1 MRPGE
6 VPRPQFESVF
16 TWQEQSMTELSKFHN
31 EPMETASRES
41 IHEMQSRRLRSIVGH
56 VYESNAVY
64 RRLFDEKGIRPE
76 DIRTAEDVVRLPLTS
91 KDILRESYPLKM
103 ACVPRDQ
110 IVEMHMSSGSTGT
123 PVVMPYTRSD
133 LDQWAECMARCYRM
147 AGAKPGDA
155 TQITPLFGL
164 FNGGFG
170 MYHGAR
176 AAGLCVIPAGPGN
189 TARQIR
195 LARDLKTRV
204 FTAVVSYGIRLMEVL
219 AEEKES
225 LPELEIGIFGAEV
238 FSDSMK
244 KKISSGLDIDV
255 FDIYGMTESGGVGT
269 LGMDCPAHDGIH
281 VWEDQYILEVI
292 DPKTGEPVDDGEEGE
307 LVFTSLTRQALPM
320 IRFRTADLTHVISRD
335 RCECGRTH
343 VRLAPITGRRDD
355 MLIVKGVNFFPKQ
368 IEQTLLGIPGIDN
381 NYQIIVEEI
390 DGVNSVRVNVEAD
403 PGVTGYMVEK
413 ALKEALGFSP
423 KGDVFPLGGLP
434 RQEGKAKRVFHNR
447 IK

>member
-1 MRPGE
+1 
-6 VPRPQFESVF
+6 
-16 TWQEQSMTELSKFHN
+16 MTQKGNFHN
-31 EPMETASRES
+31 ESMETASRES
-41 IHEMQSRRLRSIVGH
+41 IHELQSRRLRAIVGH
-56 VYESNAVY
+56 VYESNAIY

-76 DIRTAEDVVRLPLTS
+76 DIRTAEDVVRLPFTG

-147 AGAKPGDA
+147 SGAKPGDA

-176 AAGLCVIPAGPGN
+176 AAGLFVIPAGPGN

-195 LARDLKTRV
+195 LARDLKTKV
-204 FTAVVSYGIRLMEVL
+204 FTGVVSYGIRLMEVL

-343 VRLAPITGRRDD
+343 IRLAPITGRRDD
-355 MLIVKGVNFFPKQ
+355 MLIVKGVNFFPRQ
-368 IEQTLLGIPGIDN
+368 IEQTLLGIPGIGN

-390 DGVNSVRVNVEAD
+390 DGVNSVRINVEAE

-423 KGDVFPLGGLP
+423 KGDVFPLGDLP

>member
-1 MRPGE
+1 
-6 VPRPQFESVF
+6 
-16 TWQEQSMTELSKFHN
+16 MTELSKFHN
-31 EPMETASRES
+31 ESMETASRES

-91 KDILRESYPLKM
+91 KDILRESYPLNM

-147 AGAKPGDA
+147 SGAKPGDA

-176 AAGLCVIPAGPGN
+176 AAGLFVIPAGPGN

-195 LARDLKTRV
+195 LARDLRTRV
-204 FTAVVSYGIRLMEVL
+204 FTGVVSYGIRLMEVL

-281 VWEDQYILEVI
+281 VWEDQYILEII

-307 LVFTSLTRQALPM
+307 LVFTSLTREALPM

-343 VRLAPITGRRDD
+343 IRLAPITGRRDD

-368 IEQTLLGIPGIDN
+368 IEQTLLGIPGIGN
-381 NYQIIVEEI
+381 NYQIIVEEE
-390 DGVNSVRVNVEAD
+390 DGVNSVRVNVEAE

>member
-1 MRPGE
+1 
-6 VPRPQFESVF
+6 
-16 TWQEQSMTELSKFHN
+16 MTQKSNFHN
-31 EPMETASRES
+31 ESMETASRES
-41 IHEMQSRRLRSIVGH
+41 IHELQSRRLRAIVGH
-56 VYESNAVY
+56 VYESNAIY

-76 DIRTAEDVVRLPLTS
+76 DIRTAEDVVRLPFTG

-147 AGAKPGDA
+147 AGAKPGDP

-176 AAGLCVIPAGPGN
+176 AAGLFVIPAGPGN

-204 FTAVVSYGIRLMEVL
+204 FTGVVSYGIRLMEVL

-225 LPELEIGIFGAEV
+225 LPDLEIGIFGAEV

-281 VWEDQYILEVI
+281 VWEDQYILEII

-307 LVFTSLTRQALPM
+307 LVFTSLTREALPM

-343 VRLAPITGRRDD
+343 IRLAPITGRRDD

-368 IEQTLLGIPGIDN
+368 IEQTLLGIPGIGN
-381 NYQIIVEEI
+381 NYQIIVEEE
-390 DGVNSVRVNVEAD
+390 DGVNSVRVNVEAE